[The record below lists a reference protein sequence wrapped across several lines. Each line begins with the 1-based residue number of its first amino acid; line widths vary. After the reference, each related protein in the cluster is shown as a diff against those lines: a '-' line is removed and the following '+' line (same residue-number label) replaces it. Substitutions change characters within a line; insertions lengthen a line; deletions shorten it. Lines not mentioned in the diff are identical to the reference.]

1 MAKLEQLFKKDLV
14 TNFGPEKMLPDL
26 KFAEMEPGWDCGG
39 GTYTITKEEVEKF
52 GKLMGYTN
60 IVEANV
66 PVGMIYIFGLRICW
80 DRKVFIDQA
89 IRAGDRITFY
99 KPAKIGDTI
108 TTKFSIAD
116 KKEVKKEKD
125 GKVRINKFL
134 FINMNATNQDGE
146 KIADVRMSFLLP
158 KTMQ

>member
-1 MAKLEQLFKKDLV
+1 MEQRFNTELI

-39 GTYTITKEEVEKF
+39 GTYKITREEVEKF
-52 GKLMGYTN
+52 AGLMGDAN
-60 IVEANV
+60 SGAENV

-89 IRAGDRITFY
+89 IRAGDKITFH

-108 TTKFSIAD
+108 TTKLSIAD
-116 KKEVKKEKD
+116 KNEVTKEKD
-125 GKVRINKFL
+125 GKVKITKFL
-134 FINMNATNQDGE
+134 YVNMETLNQDGE
-146 KIADVRMSFLLP
+146 KITDIVMSFMLP
-158 KTMQ
+158 RTMQ